1 MYAVPWFRHIIAATM
16 SELATRLGEALAGR
30 YRIEGELGKGG
41 MAIVLR
47 AYDMRH
53 ERFVALKVLRPDWSS
68 SLGGERFLR
77 EIRLAAGL
85 QHPHILPL
93 HDSGE
98 AAGFLFY
105 VMPLVEGETLRQRL
119 KRERQLPVED
129 AVRIAREVADA
140 LHYAH
145 TREIV
150 HRDIKPENILL
161 SGDHALVAD
170 FGIARAMSAGSGMSL
185 TESGLAVGTPAY
197 MSPEQASADARVDG
211 RADVYA
217 LGCVLYE
224 MLAGDPPFH
233 GNVQQV
239 MAQHSVSAAPSI
251 RNVRPAVPAAVE
263 AAITVALA
271 KAPADRFANARA
283 FSEALPTAMSLFPM
297 PAHPP
302 RQRLRYVAMGT
313 AAVVLL
319 ASAWAGSRK
328 LLADKTDHVVSIAVA
343 PIRNHGDSADASF
356 ADGLTQELS
365 AALTRV
371 NHIAPRPYSTVMAAA
386 ATEADPLKLGRR
398 LDVDYVLQMTLRRSG
413 KQLRLLAELIHVANG
428 TNAWSPRAFQG
439 SDTDLFQMQDS
450 IATQLTREFAGK
462 VASGFGP
469 VPTRGYTPDPEAYKL
484 YLQGR
489 HIRLDSYRGAQQAIA
504 LFRAAVER
512 DPNFAD
518 SWAALAGAYGYW
530 AQSSGEPPGN
540 LQARRMEAIN
550 RALSLDSLNAD
561 AWLARAEASWLDWD
575 YARADREYKRAIG
588 LTPTSAWA
596 HIEYAKFLHSTMQ
609 HYDSATAEVRRAHQL
624 DPANSHFL
632 MVEGYHHIGAG
643 RLPEADSVLKRAL
656 ALNPQ
661 DWVANFMLAVADLKS
676 GRRSDAVMHVER
688 AHQIQGADDPFTL
701 SLLVGIAADAGQME
715 KARAA
720 FARLT
725 AMSTQRYVQRA
736 QLASARCSI
745 GDQAGAL
752 ADLEA
757 SATLHEVDFL
767 GAMSGC
773 AAKFWRHPRYLAL
786 LRRSKL
792 DTIWR
797 QPPR

>member
-1 MYAVPWFRHIIAATM
+1 MM
-16 SELATRLGEALAGR
+16 SELATHLGEALAGR
-30 YRIEGELGKGG
+30 YRIEGEIGKGG

-47 AYDMRH
+47 AYDIRH
-53 ERFVALKVLRPDWSS
+53 ERLVALKVLRPDWSS

-119 KRERQLPVED
+119 EREGQLPVED
-129 AVRIAREVADA
+129 ALRIAREVADA

-145 TREIV
+145 ARDIV

-170 FGIARAMSAGSGMSL
+170 FGIARAISAGSGMTL

-197 MSPEQASADARVDG
+197 MSPEQASADGRVDG

-224 MLAGDPPFH
+224 MLAGEPPFR
-233 GNVQQV
+233 GLPQQV
-239 MAQHSVSAAPSI
+239 MAQHSVTAAPSI
-251 RNVRPAVPAAVE
+251 RSVRPSVPAAVD

-283 FSEALPTAMSLFPM
+283 FSEALPTATSLLAM

-302 RQRLRYVAMGT
+302 RQRLRYAALGI
-313 AAVVLL
+313 AVVALL
-319 ASAWAGSRK
+319 AVAWAVSRK
-328 LLADKTDHVVSIAVA
+328 FLTDKMTDQLISIAVA
-343 PIRNHGDSADASF
+343 PIRNQGNSGDASF

-365 AALTRV
+365 AALTRIE
-371 NHIAPRPYSTVMAAA
+371 HIAPRPYSTVITAA
-386 ATEADPLKLGRR
+386 ATESDPLKLGRR

-413 KQLRLLAELIHVANG
+413 NQLRLLTELIHVSDG
-428 TNAWSPRAFQG
+428 TNAWSPRSFQG
-439 SDTDLFQMQDS
+439 SDADLFQMQDS
-450 IATQLTREFAGK
+450 IARQLTREFAGK
-462 VASGFGP
+462 VASGFGS
-469 VPTRGYTPDPEAYKL
+469 VARSSYTPDPEAYKL

-489 HIRLDSYRGAQQAIA
+489 HERLDSYRGSQQAIA
-504 LFRAAVER
+504 LFTAAVER
-512 DPNFAD
+512 DPKFAD
-518 SWAALAGAYGYW
+518 GWAALAVAYGW
-530 AQSSGEPPGN
+530 WSQSSGDPPGN
-540 LQARRMEAIN
+540 LMARRMEAIN
-550 RALSLDSLNAD
+550 RALSLDSLNAE
-561 AWLARAEASWLDWD
+561 AWVERAGLSNINDWE
-575 YARADREYKRAIG
+575 YVRADREFARAIT
-588 LTPTSAWA
+588 LAPTSAWG
-596 HIEYAKFLHSTMQ
+596 HIEYAKFLHAVMQ
-609 HYDSATAEVRRAHQL
+609 RHDSAMTEVRRALQL

-632 MVEGYHHIGAG
+632 MMEGYFHLSAG

-661 DWVANFMLAVADLKS
+661 NWVAYLMLAQTALES
-676 GRRSDAVMHVER
+676 GRRSDAVMHIER
-688 AHQIQGADDPFTL
+688 AHQIQGPDDSFSL
-701 SLLVGIAADAGQME
+701 SSVVGIAAAAGQME

-720 FARLT
+720 FAQLT
-725 AMSTQRYVQRA
+725 AMSAQRYVQRA
-736 QLASARCSI
+736 ALAGARCSI
-745 GDQAGAL
+745 DDDAGAL
-752 ADLEA
+752 TDLEA
-757 SATLHEVDFL
+757 SATLHDVDFQ

-773 AAKFWRHPRYLAL
+773 AAKLWHYPRYQAL
-786 LRRSKL
+786 LRRSRL
-792 DTIWR
+792 DTVWPR
-797 QPPR
+797 PPRF

>member
-1 MYAVPWFRHIIAATM
+1 M
-16 SELATRLGEALAGR
+16 SELATRLGEALTGR
-30 YRIEGELGKGG
+30 YRIEGEIGKGG

-47 AYDMRH
+47 AYDIRH

-85 QHPHILPL
+85 QHPHILPV

-119 KRERQLPVED
+119 EREGQLPVED
-129 AVRIAREVADA
+129 ALRIAREVADA

-145 TREIV
+145 TRDIV

-224 MLAGDPPFH
+224 MLAGEPPFRGPAQH
-233 GNVQQV
+233 V
-239 MAQHSVSAAPSI
+239 MVQHSVATAPLI
-251 RNVRPAVPAAVE
+251 RSVRPAVPAAIE

-283 FSEALPTAMSLFPM
+283 FSEALPTATSSFAM
-297 PAHPP
+297 PARRS
-302 RQRLRYVAMGT
+302 RQRLRYVALST
-313 AAVVLL
+313 AVVVLL
-319 ASAWAGSRK
+319 AGAWAGSRRF
-328 LLADKTDHVVSIAVA
+328 LAVKTDQLVSIAVA
-343 PIRNHGDSADASF
+343 PIRNQGDSADASF

-371 NHIAPRPYSTVMAAA
+371 HHIAPRPYSTVMTAA

-413 KQLRLLAELIHVANG
+413 KQLRLLTELIHVADG
-428 TNAWSPRAFQG
+428 TNAWSPKSFQG
-439 SDTDLFQMQDS
+439 SDADLFQMQDS
-450 IATQLTREFAGK
+450 IATQLTREFAGR
-462 VASGFGP
+462 VASGL
-469 VPTRGYTPDPEAYKL
+469 RGVVSSSYTPDPEAYKL

-489 HIRLDSYRGAQQAIA
+489 HIRLDSYRGVQQAIA
-504 LFRAAVER
+504 LFTAAVER

-518 SWAALAGAYGYW
+518 GWAALAGAYGW
-530 AQSSGEPPGN
+530 WQQSSGEPPGN
-540 LQARRMEAIN
+540 LLARTTEAIN
-550 RALSLDSLNAD
+550 RALSLDSLNAA
-561 AWLARAEASWLDWD
+561 AWLERANASNFNEWD
-575 YARADREYKRAIG
+575 YGRADREYKRAIA

-596 HIEYAKFLHSTMQ
+596 HITYAKFLHGTMQ
-609 HYDSATAEVRRAHQL
+609 RHDSAMAEVRRALQL

-632 MVEGYHHIGAG
+632 MMEGYFHQAAG

-661 DWVANFMLAVADLKS
+661 DWVAHFMLARAALKS
-676 GRRSDAVMHVER
+676 GRRSDAVRHMER

-701 SLLVGIAADAGQME
+701 SLLVEIAADAGQME

-725 AMSTQRYVQRA
+725 AMSAQRYVQRA
-736 QLASARCSI
+736 QLASARC
-745 GDQAGAL
+745 GMDDHAGAL

-767 GAMSGC
+767 GGMMGC
-773 AAKFWRHPRYLAL
+773 APKLWRDPRYHAL

-797 QPPR
+797 HPPKR